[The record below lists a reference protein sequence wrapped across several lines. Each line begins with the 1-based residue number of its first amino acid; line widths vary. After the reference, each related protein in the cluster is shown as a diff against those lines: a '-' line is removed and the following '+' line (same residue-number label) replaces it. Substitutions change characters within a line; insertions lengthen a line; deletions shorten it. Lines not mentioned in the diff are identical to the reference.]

1 MLIGSAVDVIAAGA
15 EEALEQA
22 RKYTFHGR
30 LTDAADAAHLETA
43 TADCADEDN
52 SPWPDPNG
60 GCGADFLLCLSCENS
75 RVHTG
80 HHPRL
85 AAAPAA
91 DLASLRLAREALAQ
105 ALGRTSP
112 ATR

>member
-1 MLIGSAVDVIAAGA
+1 MAVIAAGA

-22 RKYTFHGR
+22 RDYTFKGR
-30 LTDAADAAHLETA
+30 LTDVGDAAHQETA
-43 TADCADEDN
+43 TADCADEET
-52 SPWPDPNG
+52 SPWPDPSG

-85 AAAPAA
+85 ALRAA
-91 DLASLRLAREALAQ
+91 S
-105 ALGRTSP
+105 
-112 ATR
+112 